1 MKENNI
7 IADKSF
13 QFAIR
18 IVNLYKYLSG
28 KKRELQLSKQI
39 LKSGTAVGANVEE
52 AIGARTRKEF
62 VNILT
67 TAYKEARETKYWLR
81 LLNKCGYIDEKSF
94 DSVFKDCEELCK
106 ILGSIIKTTKQT
118 L

>member
-1 MKENNI
+1 MKESNI

-18 IVNLYKYLSG
+18 IVNLFKYLSV
-28 KKRELQLSKQI
+28 KKREHLLSRQI
-39 LKSGTAVGANVEE
+39 LRSGTAVGANVEE

-62 VNILT
+62 ANILT
-67 TAYKEARETKYWLR
+67 IAYKEARETKYWLR
-81 LLNKCGYIDEKSF
+81 LLHETGYIDKKSF